1 MMAVARSDTSILG
14 RWWWTVDRWMLFA
27 LMSLIAIGAVL
38 VLAASPA
45 VAKNIG
51 VEPLHF
57 VKRHLL
63 LLGPAIAIMVGTSLL
78 TPRDINRL
86 ALLVFFVSLVL
97 LGLTLSTGVEIKGA
111 RRWLS
116 IGGFSLQASEFAKV
130 SLIVVSAWLLAE
142 WRSHGHMAGWLIA
155 FLLCAGT
162 VGLIIRQPDLGTG
175 LIVASA
181 WLGQFFL
188 AGLSAWLVALLA
200 TASVFG
206 AIGAYFVFPHVA
218 SRVDRFLDPAS
229 GDSYQV
235 DRSRE
240 AFVNGG
246 LFGQGPAEGRIKALL
261 PDAHADFIFAV
272 VGEEMG
278 LFACLLIVLLFAFIV
293 LRGFLRLLDER
304 SLFVL
309 LAVGGL
315 LTVFGL
321 QAFVN
326 MASSLHLIPTKGM
339 TLPLVS
345 YGGSSPLALAL
356 AMGLGLARMRRRAE
370 TSRLP

>member
-1 MMAVARSDTSILG
+1 MMAVARSDTSIFG
-14 RWWWTVDRWMLFA
+14 RWWWTVDRWMLLA
-27 LMSLIAIGAVL
+27 LLSLVAIGAVL

-51 VEPLHF
+51 AEPLHF

-78 TPRDINRL
+78 APKDVNRL

-97 LGLTLSTGVEIKGA
+97 LALTLSTGVEIKGA

-130 SLIVVSAWLLAE
+130 SLIVVSAWLFAE
-142 WRSHGHMAGWLIA
+142 WRSNGNMAGWLIA
-155 FLLCAGT
+155 FLLCAVT
-162 VGLIIRQPDLGTG
+162 LGLIIKQPDLGTV
-175 LIVASA
+175 LIVATA
-181 WLGQFFL
+181 WLSQFFL
-188 AGLSAWLVALLA
+188 AGLSGWLVAVLA
-200 TASVFG
+200 TAAVFG
-206 AIGAYFVFPHVA
+206 AVGAYFVFPHVA

-272 VGEEMG
+272 IGEEMG
-278 LFACLLIVLLFAFIV
+278 LFACLIIVALFAFIV

-345 YGGSSPLALAL
+345 YGGSSLLALAL
-356 AMGLGLARMRRRAE
+356 AMGMVLALTRRRAE
-370 TSRLP
+370 TSSLP